1 MSDQGRR
8 DRTRPLRRGLLLVGS
23 ALISGSALSGC
34 SLFQREAPAAPQSV
48 VSGVVPAQWSAP
60 ATGNTAATAVAD
72 NWLADFND
80 ATLTDLV
87 EEAWAHNSNLL
98 SAIARR
104 DASAARAAVDKAANL
119 PRLDFQA
126 SVGRQRQINDFLG
139 GTALTPD
146 DAYISRIRLGVGL
159 SWELDVWSRVLDLSR
174 AATGDVVSAML
185 DVEAARFSL
194 AAQTASLWFSLLA
207 ADRRLTLSEALQA
220 SVAESLRIAGERE
233 RSGLLTTAELIRQQ
247 SDDAAAQIDLI
258 GRRVE
263 RDRLARQLEVL
274 LGRYPAANL
283 VGNVALPPMPPPVAA
298 GLPSSLLERRPDIQ
312 AAALR
317 VTASDNR
324 LLAAKKNLLPR
335 FSLNGSG
342 ATQAKYRDIL
352 FDDDSFTW
360 SIGGGLLQ
368 PIFDGGQI
376 RAGIRA
382 QRALMIE
389 SIHRYRDK
397 ALTAFREVEDGLATE
412 AALRQQ
418 REQMQRMLELA
429 QRNAALAQQSYDNGT
444 LDSATHLA
452 AQRGMLQV
460 ELRLLDV
467 DTALLN
473 NRIALALALGGSPIV
488 HASPASP
495 EAPQTAPAPV
505 AAPIVSESNAP
516 AAPDA
521 KDAAAAATP
530 TAPTADASAD
540 ADADAEADADAGAA
554 ATDATGATEPGPAG
568 DTATPPPVPVPAP
581 EPVPV
586 PVPVP
591 VAVPAPEP
599 APLPVPEPMP
609 SPTPADVP
617 AAAPSTPVDDAPAM
631 APADNGAA
639 REEATSS
646 RVETLQ
652 PASLTWVPLPTET
665 SPRLALLPL

>member
-505 AAPIVSESNAP
+505 AAPVVSESNAP

-540 ADADAEADADAGAA
+540 ADADAESDADAGAA

-599 APLPVPEPMP
+599 APLPVPAPMP
-609 SPTPADVP
+609 PPTPADVP

>member
-1 MSDQGRR
+1 MVGTRDRQHGRHRGSRQLVGRLQRRNADRPGRR
-8 DRTRPLRRGLLLVGS
+8 
-23 ALISGSALSGC
+23 
-34 SLFQREAPAAPQSV
+34 SLGAQLQSV
-48 VSGVVPAQWSAP
+48 VG
-60 ATGNTAATAVAD
+60 D
-72 NWLADFND
+72 
-80 ATLTDLV
+80 
-87 EEAWAHNSNLL
+87 
-98 SAIARR
+98 R
-104 DASAARAAVDKAANL
+104 AARCVRSAGAVDKAANL

-495 EAPQTAPAPV
+495 EAPQTAPTPV
-505 AAPIVSESNAP
+505 AAPVVSESNAP

-540 ADADAEADADAGAA
+540 ADAESDADAGAA
-554 ATDATGATEPGPAG
+554 ATEATGATEPGPAG
-568 DTATPPPVPVPAP
+568 DTATPPPVPVPAQ

-617 AAAPSTPVDDAPAM
+617 AAAPSTPVDDAPA
-631 APADNGAA
+631 DNGAA

>member
-540 ADADAEADADAGAA
+540 ADAESDADAGAA
-554 ATDATGATEPGPAG
+554 ATEATGATEPGPAG

-586 PVPVP
+586 PVPV
-591 VAVPAPEP
+591 AVPAPEP
-599 APLPVPEPMP
+599 APLPLPEPVP
-609 SPTPADVP
+609 SPMPADVP

-639 REEATSS
+639 RDEATSS

>member
-360 SIGGGLLQ
+360 SIGGVLLQ

-488 HASPASP
+488 HTSPASP

-505 AAPIVSESNAP
+505 AAPVVSESNAP

-521 KDAAAAATP
+521 EDAAASAASAAP

-540 ADADAEADADAGAA
+540 ADAEDADASAA
-554 ATDATGATEPGPAG
+554 AADATDATEPGPAG
-568 DTATPPPVPVPAP
+568 DTAAPPPVPVPEP

-609 SPTPADVP
+609 APTPADVP

-639 REEATSS
+639 RDEATSS

>member
-495 EAPQTAPAPV
+495 EAPQTAPTPV
-505 AAPIVSESNAP
+505 AAPVVSESNAP

-568 DTATPPPVPVPAP
+568 DNAAPPPVPVP
-581 EPVPV
+581 EPV

-599 APLPVPEPMP
+599 APLPVPAPMP

-639 REEATSS
+639 RDEATSS

>member
-126 SVGRQRQINDFLG
+126 AVGRQRQINDFLG

-495 EAPQTAPAPV
+495 EAPQTAPTPV
-505 AAPIVSESNAP
+505 AAPVVSESNAP

-568 DTATPPPVPVPAP
+568 DNAAPPPVPVP
-581 EPVPV
+581 EPV

-599 APLPVPEPMP
+599 APLPVPAPMP

-639 REEATSS
+639 RDEATSS